1 MRQRMEE
8 HRANPACAVCHT
20 RMDPIGF
27 ALENFNAVGEWRDVA
42 DCVKVDS
49 SGSLP
54 DGTKFNGPV
63 ELRQVVLRN
72 AERFAHTVADKM
84 LIYALGRGTEYYDG
98 PAIRKIVRDAAHTD
112 YLWSSIVLGIVKSEP
127 FQMRGAK
134 E

>member
-27 ALENFNAVGEWRDVA
+27 ALENFNGVGEWRHDV
-42 DCVKVDS
+42 DGVKVDS

-54 DGTKFNGPV
+54 DGTKFNGPM
-63 ELRQVVLRN
+63 ELRQIVLRN
-72 AERFAHTVADKM
+72 PERFAHTVVDKM
-84 LIYALGRGTEYYDG
+84 LTYALGRGTEYYDG
-98 PAIRKIVRDAAHTD
+98 PAIRKIVADAAKTD
-112 YLWSSIVLGIVKSEP
+112 YRWSSIILGIVKSEP
-127 FQMRGAK
+127 FQMRGAR